1 MGAFLKLA
9 GAAPTG
15 GEAKLL
21 VQNAEVRVNGA
32 IELRRAHQVA
42 PPDVVAVGETEYRVC
57 SSPD

>member
-21 VQNAEVRVNGA
+21 IQGGEVRVNGA
-32 IELRRAHQVA
+32 VERRRGHLVA
-42 PPDVVAVGETEYRVC
+42 PPDVVSLGATEYRLC